1 MRRISI
7 ALTDG
12 ECSALLSLA
21 ERERRDPRAQAAVLI
36 RDELERWGLL
46 REGTAR
52 SRNTQRSRP
61 VLRPNEEESYAAK
74 GKTPGVKP
82 DVSTK

>member
-1 MRRISI
+1 MRRITI

-36 RDELERWGLL
+36 RDELERCGLL
-46 REGTAR
+46 REATAIEPQQSAVASGPR
-52 SRNTQRSRP
+52 I
-61 VLRPNEEESYAAK
+61 
-74 GKTPGVKP
+74 
-82 DVSTK
+82 D